1 MVKEGDV
8 FPREQVPWVEIMVK
22 PGKNVK
28 GYVEPMGE
36 GYDKPDEK
44 LKTDRKMFSIGQKER
59 DAKERLLAIIKAK
72 REEQ

>member
-1 MVKEGDV
+1 MCN
-8 FPREQVPWVEIMVK
+8 
-22 PGKNVK
+22 PGKNNVK

-59 DAKERLLAIIKAK
+59 DVAGKTSGRTLTSK
-72 REEQ
+72 RHEGRSL